1 MAKKSKLITAVYYQ
15 LLDMGEEEILHYVR
29 EFRNYI
35 DYNIVEYGNL
45 LVYYTD
51 IIDLMERCD
60 YKVQNYTNDQVWDYY
75 KRIVR
80 EVVDKYFL
88 S

>member
-15 LLDMGEEEILHYVR
+15 LLDMGEEEILHYVH

-35 DYNIVEYGNL
+35 DYNIVQYGNL
-45 LVYYTD
+45 LIYYTD
-51 IIDLMERCD
+51 IAELMESCE
-60 YKVQNYTNDQVWDYY
+60 YKVQNYTNDQIWNYY
-75 KRIVR
+75 KKIVR